1 MVVVSYDDPS
11 ALKAYIVA
19 TAAPFTMLSDKD
31 SKVIRQ
37 YGILN
42 ESVLPGDIPIY
53 GIPYPGSYV
62 ADERGRVIYK
72 TFLES
77 YKCRESPQVLID
89 SALGQ
94 VSLGDPETS
103 KQGGDED
110 IRVRVGLLGGAIKQG
125 AQRRIVVR
133 FEMSPGLH
141 LYGKPVPAG
150 MVPVEIKVNGPDG
163 MIVQPP
169 ILPATTPLWLEEL
182 NLELAVWTDRL
193 DVQIPIY
200 ALSKIASELQPLTSS
215 ELTLDVS
222 VRYQACNQTTCLLPR
237 TERFVLTVP
246 IDVID
251 VPQLGL
257 FAGNG
262 QKTLGFKAAPH
273 LIRLI
278 WRIFRKNPIAFF
290 KGFTRQRDRIRKASN
305 RRLS

>member
-1 MVVVSYDDPS
+1 MVSYDDEL
-11 ALKAYIVA
+11 ALKAYIDA

-37 YGILN
+37 YEILN
-42 ESVLPGDIPIY
+42 ETVLPGDIPIY

-62 ADERGRVIYK
+62 ADEQGRVIYK

-89 SALGQ
+89 SALGK

-103 KQGGDED
+103 MQAGDED

-125 AQRRIVVR
+125 AQRRVVVR

-141 LYGKPVPAG
+141 LYGKPAPAG
-150 MVPVEIKVNGPDG
+150 MIPVEINVNGPDG
-163 MIVQPP
+163 LVVQQA
-169 ILPATTPLWLEEL
+169 ILPATTPLWLQEL
-182 NLELAVWTDRL
+182 NLELAVWTGQL

-200 ALSKIASELQPLTSS
+200 ALSKVASELKPLTVT
-215 ELTLDVS
+215 ELTLDIS
-222 VRYQACNQTTCLLPR
+222 VRYQACNQVTCLIPR
-237 TERFVLTVP
+237 TEHFALTVP

-251 VPQLGL
+251 VPQLSL

-273 LIRLI
+273 LMRLV
-278 WRIFRKNPIAFF
+278 WRIFRMNPLAFF
-290 KGFTRQRDRIRKASN
+290 KGIARQRKRIRKAKN
-305 RRLS
+305 RLFS

>member
-1 MVVVSYDDPS
+1 MVVSYDDPS
-11 ALKAYIVA
+11 ALKAYITA
-19 TAAPFTMLSDKD
+19 TAAPFTLLSDRD

-37 YGILN
+37 YGIFN

-62 ADERGRVIYK
+62 ANEQGRVIYK

-77 YKCRESPQVLID
+77 YKCRENPQVLID
-89 SALGQ
+89 AALGQ

-103 KQGGDED
+103 KQGGDEA

-133 FEMSPGLH
+133 FEMGPGLH

-150 MVPVEIKVNGPDG
+150 MVPVEINVKGPEG
-163 MIVQPP
+163 LVVQPP
-169 ILPATTPLWLEEL
+169 ILPATTPHWLQEL
-182 NLELAVWTDRL
+182 NLELAVWTEQL

-200 ALSKIASELQPLTSS
+200 ALSKIASELQPLAST
-215 ELTLDVS
+215 ELTLEVS

-237 TERFVLTVP
+237 TEQFVLTIPV
-246 IDVID
+246 DVID
-251 VPQLGL
+251 VPQLSL

-262 QKTLGFKAAPH
+262 QKTLKFKAAPH
-273 LIRLI
+273 IMRLV
-278 WRIFRKNPIAFF
+278 WRIFRLNPVAFF
-290 KGFTRQRDRIRKASN
+290 KGLARQRDRTRKARMRN
-305 RRLS
+305 AN